1 MLFDTDILI
10 RVFRGSNKAAKLV
23 EETSERQI
31 SVITFMELLQGSR
44 DRREAKAIKDF
55 LVDFSFQML
64 PLTENIGHRAAIYME
79 EYGLKSGLCVGD
91 ALLAATAIENHIT
104 LFTGNHKHFKSIND
118 LDLKPF
124 RP

>member
-1 MLFDTDILI
+1 
-10 RVFRGSNKAAKLV
+10 
-23 EETSERQI
+23 
-31 SVITFMELLQGSR
+31 MELLQGSR
-44 DRREAKAIKDF
+44 DRRETKAIKDF

-79 EYGLKSGLCVGD
+79 EYGLKSGLCMGD
-91 ALLAATAIENHIT
+91 ALSAATAIENRIT
-104 LFTGNHKHFKSIND
+104 LCTGNHKHFKSIND